1 MPIFSLLFRTTSM
14 SDIGVIKPQNSVILK
29 WLKHGFLDFIISL
42 IVSLTV
48 LWIVTSILHQGKNI
62 KSVENIKSIKN
73 NISNE
78 ISELKNDIEKLKTK
92 QEIKTL
98 EMKAL
103 KSELQ
108 LEIVQKENEFD
119 IELDNLKK
127 IIQKLQEEMPNEKAT
142 SEVTTSKYPWLRP
155 GYPKIKEPN
164 FK

>member
-48 LWIVTSILHQGKNI
+48 LWIATSIHHQGKNI
-62 KSVENIKSIKN
+62 KSVDENIKSIKN
-73 NISNE
+73 NIPNE
-78 ISELKNDIEKLKTK
+78 ISDLKNDIEKLKT
-92 QEIKTL
+92 L

-103 KSELQ
+103 KSDLQ
-108 LEIVQKENEFD
+108 LEIVQKENQFD
-119 IELDNLKK
+119 MELDNLKK
-127 IIQKLQEEMPNEKAT
+127 IIQQLQEEMPNEKAT

>member
-73 NISNE
+73 NIPNE
-78 ISELKNDIEKLKTK
+78 ISELKNEYTLILPVFMK
-92 QEIKTL
+92 QY
-98 EMKAL
+98 L
-103 KSELQ
+103 KS
-108 LEIVQKENEFD
+108 VQKR
-119 IELDNLKK
+119 KK
-127 IIQKLQEEMPNEKAT
+127 HNSTLIKSYFITIMKEASLICF
-142 SEVTTSKYPWLRP
+142 SHKY
-155 GYPKIKEPN
+155 N
-164 FK
+164 